1 MLGGMMKLNIK
12 EKQLLLECVD
22 HFISWEISQGR
33 DKENYEKKV
42 SFLGVVEKY
51 WASRPLKKM
60 INLDKLK
67 EKITNMKEGK

>member
-1 MLGGMMKLNIK
+1 MKLNIN

-33 DKENYEKKV
+33 NQENYEKKV
-42 SFLGVVEKY
+42 SFLGVVEKF

-60 INLDKLK
+60 VRLDKLK

>member
-1 MLGGMMKLNIK
+1 MKLNIK